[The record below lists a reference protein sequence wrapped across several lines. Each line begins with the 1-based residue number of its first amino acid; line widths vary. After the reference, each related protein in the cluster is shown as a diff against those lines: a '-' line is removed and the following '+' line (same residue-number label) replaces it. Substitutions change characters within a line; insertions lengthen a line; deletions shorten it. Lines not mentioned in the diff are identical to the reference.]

1 MNKMNNLNDHWL
13 KGIILL
19 KSSQNLT
26 QFIEIR
32 ENAVFYGYWRCS
44 FISNK
49 DIGCVA
55 VTIFLQFNNL
65 FITYLTSKI
74 TTHII
79 IQFNNLFITYLASK
93 KLTHVIVYQQ
103 LLLTILAK
111 KLHCRCSTRLENTS
125 GPS

>member
-65 FITYLTSKI
+65 FIPILLQKSLRTKLFSLIIYLLPILLQK
-74 TTHII
+74 
-79 IQFNNLFITYLASK
+79 NLRT
-93 KLTHVIVYQQ
+93 
-103 LLLTILAK
+103 
-111 KLHCRCSTRLENTS
+111 
-125 GPS
+125 